1 MENDKK
7 ENKIRRK
14 KAEKEHPDIRKMV
27 LHNVLITLLIMGIS
41 TIIAQ
46 AFFHYSKNSTSVAI
60 IYVLTVMLVARYTTG
75 YITGII
81 ASVFRRVFRELCVY
95 LSVYEF

>member
-75 YITGII
+75 
-81 ASVFRRVFRELCVY
+81 SEV
-95 LSVYEF
+95 